1 MKQLRRQSTHVDVK
15 REEGDELGDAQT
27 LLMLSIKQVTRENI
41 LWLRDLCSRLWADR
55 NLCIA
60 SSLCC
65 AVETNATLESSYT
78 PTVIHCKKKCSKMA
92 LYMSSGCR
100 IYRLKSH

>member
-15 REEGDELGDAQT
+15 REEGYELGDGDDAQT
-27 LLMLSIKQVTRENI
+27 PLMLSIKQVTRENI
-41 LWLRDLCSRLWADR
+41 LWLRDLCSRLCADQ

-65 AVETNATLESSYT
+65 AVETSATLESSYT

-92 LYMSSGCR
+92 LYMSSGC
-100 IYRLKSH
+100 